1 MLDKKTIAAIE
12 ELRRTNLDAQIVEII
27 SQRMGLSA
35 RDALDVY
42 YSSELAPLIERN
54 EYGMQFLDAHYLA
67 DEILGNGVDQS

>member
-1 MLDKKTIAAIE
+1 MVDKKTIAAIE

-27 SQRMGLSA
+27 SQRMGLSV

>member
-1 MLDKKTIAAIE
+1 
-12 ELRRTNLDAQIVEII
+12 
-27 SQRMGLSA
+27 MGLSV